1 MSLIDKIDRSRLPEH
16 VAIIMDGNGRWAK
29 AQGQPRSYGHQ
40 EGVVSVHKIMD
51 AVTQLGLNYLTLYT
65 FSTENWN
72 RPEEEVQAL
81 MSLMV
86 TAIHRETPNLME
98 KNVRLTAIGDLSR
111 LRPDA
116 YATLQECIN
125 TTAGNTGTT
134 LVLALSYSSR
144 WEITEAVRQIARE
157 VSEGQL
163 RAEEITEAMV
173 TDHLTT
179 KGIPD
184 PFVESLTHNS
194 IIIQLPLLHG
204 QVNNRLEKVL
214 SVFDQSR
221 KDANSR
227 QIMQI
232 DESLYADD
240 ADMLYI
246 LHRLTSAAADAKL
259 RQDMNVED
267 EYFSAIE
274 KRDTEIM
281 LRDKRIEAQTI
292 ELARQ
297 ECLLEAQHN
306 QLTEQQNQLT
316 EQQSQLTE
324 QQNQLT
330 EQQNQL
336 TEQQNQLLKE
346 RQKLHSLVSA
356 LVSNGMSEEQISAM
370 TGYSIDEINSCL
382 GED

>member
-184 PFVESLTHNS
+184 PDLLIRTGGEQRISNFLLW
-194 IIIQLPLLHG
+194 QLSYA
-204 QVNNRLEKVL
+204 EFYFTE
-214 SVFDQSR
+214 VFWPEFREEELYEAILYYQSR
-221 KDANSR
+221 ERRFGK
-227 QIMQI
+227 
-232 DESLYADD
+232 
-240 ADMLYI
+240 
-246 LHRLTSAAADAKL
+246 TS
-259 RQDMNVED
+259 E
-267 EYFSAIE
+267 
-274 KRDTEIM
+274 
-281 LRDKRIEAQTI
+281 
-292 ELARQ
+292 
-297 ECLLEAQHN
+297 
-306 QLTEQQNQLT
+306 
-316 EQQSQLTE
+316 
-324 QQNQLT
+324 
-330 EQQNQL
+330 
-336 TEQQNQLLKE
+336 QLLGSTK
-346 RQKLHSLVSA
+346 R
-356 LVSNGMSEEQISAM
+356 
-370 TGYSIDEINSCL
+370 
-382 GED
+382 